1 MAERAGAL
9 RAADADGQPERDR
22 WTLDT
27 AADPETL
34 RAALRRAVSGVTV
47 VTTEHEGR
55 PWGLT
60 VSAFTP
66 VCMDPPTVLVCVNS
80 RTVTGTT
87 VGAGGRF
94 AANLL
99 SQDQL
104 YLARLCS
111 RAGTAKYVDD
121 YVVAPA
127 GLPAQVVA
135 PVLRDSLVTFDCDVT
150 EARPVGSHLVVL
162 GAVRAVLAPAARP
175 PLLFA
180 DGRYH
185 HCVGIDEV
193 SVVAGALAW
202 A

>member
-1 MAERAGAL
+1 MAERGCAL
-9 RAADADGQPERDR
+9 RAVDAGGRPEADS
-22 WTLDT
+22 WTVDT
-27 AADPETL
+27 SADPDTV
-34 RAALRRAVSGVTV
+34 RTALRRAVSGVTV
-47 VTTEHEGR
+47 VATEHEGR

-66 VCMDPPTVLVCVNS
+66 VCMAPPTVLVCVN
-80 RTVTGTT
+80 RDTVTGAT

-111 RAGTAKYVDD
+111 RAGTPKYVDD

-127 GLPAQVVA
+127 DLPAEVAA
-135 PVLRDSLVTFDCDVT
+135 PVLRDSLVTFDCEVT
-150 EARPVGSHLVVL
+150 ETRPVGSHLVVL

-175 PLLFA
+175 PLLFG

-185 HCVGIDEV
+185 HCVELDEMP
-193 SVVAGALAW
+193 ALAW